1 MSFEISDWHA
11 LFIHFPISLLSMGFL
26 FDLLGTYYKRE
37 SLLHGGWWC
46 MVACILSFIP
56 AVISGLYDDLKVGG
70 DGHLHLPVSL
80 IDFFST
86 HALIEILVI
95 LIVIPLFYIRILNH
109 SQLPK
114 KYPHKLLYF
123 FVIGLSILLMFFG
136 SYLGG
141 EFRH

>member
-1 MSFEISDWHA
+1 
-11 LFIHFPISLLSMGFL
+11 
-26 FDLLGTYYKRE
+26 
-37 SLLHGGWWC
+37 
-46 MVACILSFIP
+46 MVACIFAFLP
-56 AVISGLYDDLKVGG
+56 AVISGLYDDLKIGG
-70 DGHLHLPVSL
+70 DGHLHIPTSL
-80 IDFFST
+80 IDFFTT

-95 LIVIPLFYIRILNH
+95 SIVIPLFYIRILNR

-114 KYPHKLLYF
+114 RYSHKLLYF